1 MPYNTFRDNL
11 VKSMRNFMLYSISE
25 EKIMKVIK
33 KIDELREILKPYRM
47 EGKTIGLV
55 PTMGYLHKGH
65 ASLIKR
71 AVEENDLV
79 VVSDF
84 VNPIQF
90 GPNEDL
96 EAYPRDI
103 DADSK
108 LCEDLGADLI
118 FNPDPNEMYH
128 DKKAFVDI
136 EGLSDNLCGAR
147 RAGHFRG
154 VCTVC
159 TKLFNIVG
167 PDRAYFGQKDAQQ
180 LSIIK
185 KLVFDLNIPVEII
198 PVPIVREDDGLA
210 MSSRNT
216 YLKEDERKAALCL
229 SKAIFEGEKM
239 AKDGYEVSR
248 VLEKMTE
255 IIKAEKLAKIDY
267 ISAVDLETIEDVKTF
282 NQDTLVAIAVYIGKT
297 RLIDN
302 FIYRV

>member
-1 MPYNTFRDNL
+1 
-11 VKSMRNFMLYSISE
+11 
-25 EKIMKVIK
+25 MKVIK
-33 KIDELREILKPYRM
+33 KIDELQEILKNFKK
-47 EGKTIGLV
+47 EGKSIGLV
-55 PTMGYLHKGH
+55 PTMGFLHKGH
-65 ASLIKR
+65 ASLIKK
-71 AVEENDLV
+71 AVSENDIV

-108 LCEDLGADLI
+108 LCESLGADFI
-118 FNPDPNEMYH
+118 FNPEPSEMYH

-136 EGLSDNLCGAR
+136 EGLSDNLCGTR

-180 LSIIK
+180 LAIIK

-198 PVPIVREDDGLA
+198 PCPIVREDDGLA

-216 YLKEDERKAALCL
+216 YLSTEERKAALCL

-239 AKDGYEVSR
+239 AKEGFSVKK
-248 VLEKMTE
+248 VLEKMEE
-255 IIKAEKLAKIDY
+255 IISAEKLAKIDY
-267 ISAVDLETIEDVKTF
+267 ISAVDLETIEDVDNF
-282 NQDTLVAIAVYIGKT
+282 NKDTLVAIAVYIGKT

-302 FIYRV
+302 FIYEV

>member
-1 MPYNTFRDNL
+1 
-11 VKSMRNFMLYSISE
+11 
-25 EKIMKVIK
+25 MKVIK
-33 KIDELREILKPYRM
+33 KIDELKDVLKDFKS
-47 EGKTIGLV
+47 EGKSIGLV
-55 PTMGYLHKGH
+55 PTMGFLHKGH
-65 ASLIKR
+65 ASLIKK
-71 AVEENDLV
+71 AVEENDIV

-103 DADSK
+103 NADSK
-108 LCEDLGADLI
+108 LCEDLGADFI
-118 FNPDPNEMYH
+118 FNPEPSEMYH

-159 TKLFNIVG
+159 TKLFNIVC
-167 PDRAYFGQKDAQQ
+167 PNRAYFGQKDAQQ

-185 KLVFDLNIPVEII
+185 KLVFDLNIPVEI
-198 PVPIVREDDGLA
+198 VACPIVREDDGLA

-216 YLKEDERKAALCL
+216 YLSADERKAALCL
-229 SKAIFEGEKM
+229 SKSIFEGEKM
-239 AKDGYEVSR
+239 AKEGASVKE
-248 VLEKMTE
+248 VLEKMEE
-255 IIKAEKLAKIDY
+255 IISSEKLAKIDY
-267 ISAVDLETIEDVKTF
+267 IQAVDLETIKDVDNF
-282 NQDTLVAIAVYIGKT
+282 NKDTLVAIAVYIGKT

-302 FIYRV
+302 FIYDV

>member
-1 MPYNTFRDNL
+1 
-11 VKSMRNFMLYSISE
+11 
-25 EKIMKVIK
+25 MKVIK
-33 KIDELREILKPYRM
+33 KIDELREILKDFKK
-47 EGKTIGLV
+47 EGKSIGLV
-55 PTMGYLHKGH
+55 PTMGFLHKGH
-65 ASLIKR
+65 ASLIKK
-71 AVEENDLV
+71 AVSENDIV

-103 DADSK
+103 NADSK
-108 LCEDLGADLI
+108 LCEDLGADFI
-118 FNPDPNEMYH
+118 FNPEPNEMYH

-136 EGLSDNLCGAR
+136 NGLSDNLCGAR
-147 RAGHFRG
+147 REGHFRG

-167 PDRAYFGQKDAQQ
+167 PNRAYFGQKDAQQ
-180 LSIIK
+180 LAIIK
-185 KLVFDLNIPVEII
+185 KLVFDLNIPVEI
-198 PVPIVREDDGLA
+198 VACPIVREEDGLA

-216 YLKEDERKAALCL
+216 YLSTDERKAALCL

-239 AKDGYEVSR
+239 ANNGASVKE
-248 VLEKMTE
+248 VLEKMEE
-255 IIKAEKLAKIDY
+255 IISSEKLAKIDY
-267 ISAVDLETIEDVKTF
+267 ISAVDLETIEDVDEF
-282 NQDTLVAIAVYIGKT
+282 NKDTLVAIAVFIGKT

>member
-1 MPYNTFRDNL
+1 
-11 VKSMRNFMLYSISE
+11 
-25 EKIMKVIK
+25 MKVIK
-33 KIDELREILKPYRM
+33 TISELKDTIKPYRK
-47 EGKTIGLV
+47 EGKSIGLV
-55 PTMGYLHKGH
+55 PTMGFLHKGH
-65 ASLIKR
+65 ASLIKK
-71 AVEENDLV
+71 AVEDNDIV

-96 EAYPRDI
+96 ESYPRDI
-103 DADSK
+103 NADSK
-108 LCEDLGADLI
+108 LCEEIGADFI
-118 FNPDPNEMYH
+118 FNPEPSEMYH

-136 EGLSDNLCGAR
+136 EGLSDNLCGAKR
-147 RAGHFRG
+147 PGHFRG

-185 KLVFDLNIPVEII
+185 KLVLDLNIPVEII

-216 YLKEDERKAALCL
+216 YLSKEERKAALCL
-229 SKAIFEGEKM
+229 SKAIFIGEKM
-239 AKDGYEVSR
+239 AKDGASLEK

-255 IIKAEKLAKIDY
+255 IIKTEKLAKIDY
-267 ISAVDLETIEDVKTF
+267 ISAVDLETIENVETF

>member
-1 MPYNTFRDNL
+1 
-11 VKSMRNFMLYSISE
+11 
-25 EKIMKVIK
+25 MKVIK
-33 KIDELREILKPYRM
+33 TIGELKDTLKPYRK
-47 EGKTIGLV
+47 EGKSIGLV
-55 PTMGYLHKGH
+55 PTMGFLHKGH
-65 ASLIKR
+65 ASLIKK
-71 AVEENDLV
+71 AVEDNDIV

-96 EAYPRDI
+96 ESYPRDI
-103 DADSK
+103 KADSR
-108 LCEDLGADLI
+108 LCEEIGADFI
-118 FNPDPNEMYH
+118 FNPEPSEMYH

-136 EGLSDNLCGAR
+136 EGLSDNLCGAKR
-147 RAGHFRG
+147 PGHFRG

-167 PDRAYFGQKDAQQ
+167 PDKAYFGQKDAQQ

-185 KLVFDLNIPVEII
+185 KLVLDLNIPVEIV

-216 YLKEDERKAALCL
+216 YLSKEERKAALCL
-229 SKAIFEGEKM
+229 SKAIFTGEKM
-239 AKDGYEVSR
+239 AKDGASLEK

-255 IIKAEKLAKIDY
+255 IIKTEKLAIIDY
-267 ISAVDLETIEDVKTF
+267 ISAVDLETIESVENF

>member
-1 MPYNTFRDNL
+1 
-11 VKSMRNFMLYSISE
+11 
-25 EKIMKVIK
+25 MKVIK
-33 KIDELREILKPYRM
+33 KIDELRDVLKDFKK
-47 EGKTIGLV
+47 EGKSIGLV
-55 PTMGYLHKGH
+55 PTMGFLHKGH
-65 ASLIKR
+65 ASLIKK
-71 AVEENDLV
+71 AVEENDIV

-103 DADSK
+103 NADSK
-108 LCEDLGADLI
+108 LCEDLGADFI
-118 FNPDPNEMYH
+118 FNPEPSEMYH

-136 EGLSDNLCGAR
+136 EGLSDNLCGAK

-167 PDRAYFGQKDAQQ
+167 PNKAYFGQKDAQQ

-185 KLVFDLNIPVEII
+185 KLVFDLNIPVEI
-198 PVPIVREDDGLA
+198 VACPIVREDDGLA

-216 YLKEDERKAALCL
+216 YLSADERKAALCL

-239 AKDGYEVSR
+239 AKEGASVKE
-248 VLEKMTE
+248 VLEKMKE
-255 IIKAEKLAKIDY
+255 IISSEKLAKIDY
-267 ISAVDLETIEDVKTF
+267 ISAVDLETIKDVDNF
-282 NQDTLVAIAVYIGKT
+282 NKDTLVAIAVYIGKT

-302 FIYRV
+302 FIYEV

>member
-1 MPYNTFRDNL
+1 
-11 VKSMRNFMLYSISE
+11 
-25 EKIMKVIK
+25 MKVIK
-33 KIDELREILKPYRM
+33 EIDELKDVLKDFKK
-47 EGKTIGLV
+47 EGKSIGLV
-55 PTMGYLHKGH
+55 PTMGFLHKGH
-65 ASLIKR
+65 ASLIKK
-71 AVEENDLV
+71 AVEENDIV

-103 DADSK
+103 NADSK
-108 LCEDLGADLI
+108 LCEDLGADFI
-118 FNPDPNEMYH
+118 FNPEPSEMYH

-167 PDRAYFGQKDAQQ
+167 PNRAYFGQKDAQQ

-185 KLVFDLNIPVEII
+185 KLVFDLNIPVEI
-198 PVPIVREDDGLA
+198 VACPIVREDDGLA

-216 YLKEDERKAALCL
+216 YLSNDERKAALCL
-229 SKAIFEGEKM
+229 SKAIFEGEKT
-239 AKDGYEVSR
+239 AKEGASVKE
-248 VLEKMTE
+248 VLEKMKE
-255 IIKAEKLAKIDY
+255 IISSEKLAKIDY
-267 ISAVDLETIEDVKTF
+267 IKAVDLETIKNVDNF
-282 NQDTLVAIAVYIGKT
+282 NKDTLVAIAVYIGKT

-302 FIYRV
+302 FIYEV

>member
-1 MPYNTFRDNL
+1 
-11 VKSMRNFMLYSISE
+11 
-25 EKIMKVIK
+25 MKVIK
-33 KIDELREILKPYRM
+33 KIDELKDVLKDFKK
-47 EGKTIGLV
+47 EGKSIGLV
-55 PTMGYLHKGH
+55 PTMGFLHKGH
-65 ASLIKR
+65 ASLIKK
-71 AVEENDLV
+71 AVSENDIV

-103 DADSK
+103 NADSK
-108 LCEDLGADLI
+108 LCEDLGADFI
-118 FNPDPNEMYH
+118 FNPEPSEMYH

-167 PDRAYFGQKDAQQ
+167 PNRAYFGQKDAQQ

-185 KLVFDLNIPVEII
+185 KLVFDLNIPVEI
-198 PVPIVREDDGLA
+198 VACPIVREDDGLA

-216 YLKEDERKAALCL
+216 YLSADERKAALCL

-239 AKDGYEVSR
+239 AKNGASVGE
-248 VLEKMTE
+248 VLEKMKE
-255 IIKAEKLAKIDY
+255 LISSEKLAKIDY
-267 ISAVDLETIEDVKTF
+267 ISAVDLETIKDVDNF
-282 NQDTLVAIAVYIGKT
+282 NKDTLVAIAVYIGKT

-302 FIYRV
+302 FIYEV

>member
-1 MPYNTFRDNL
+1 
-11 VKSMRNFMLYSISE
+11 
-25 EKIMKVIK
+25 MKVIK
-33 KIDELREILKPYRM
+33 TISELKDTLKPYHK
-47 EGKTIGLV
+47 EGKSIGLV
-55 PTMGYLHKGH
+55 PTMGFLHKGH
-65 ASLIKR
+65 ASLIKK
-71 AVEENDLV
+71 AVEDNDIV

-96 EAYPRDI
+96 ESYPRDI
-103 DADSK
+103 KADSR
-108 LCEDLGADLI
+108 LCEEIGADFI
-118 FNPDPNEMYH
+118 FNPEPSEMYH

-136 EGLSDNLCGAR
+136 EGLSDNLCGAKR
-147 RAGHFRG
+147 PGHFRG

-185 KLVFDLNIPVEII
+185 KLVLDLNIPVEII

-216 YLKEDERKAALCL
+216 YLSKEERKAALCL
-229 SKAIFEGEKM
+229 SKAIFTGEKM
-239 AKDGYEVSR
+239 AKDGASLEK

-255 IIKAEKLAKIDY
+255 IIKTEKLAKIDY
-267 ISAVDLETIEDVKTF
+267 ISAVDLETIENVENF

>member
-1 MPYNTFRDNL
+1 
-11 VKSMRNFMLYSISE
+11 
-25 EKIMKVIK
+25 MKVIK
-33 KIDELREILKPYRM
+33 KIDELRDVLKDFKS
-47 EGKTIGLV
+47 EGKSIGLV
-55 PTMGYLHKGH
+55 PTMGFLHKGH
-65 ASLIKR
+65 ASLIKK
-71 AVEENDLV
+71 AVEENDIV

-103 DADSK
+103 NADSK
-108 LCEDLGADLI
+108 LCEDLGANFI
-118 FNPDPNEMYH
+118 FNPEPSEMYH

-136 EGLSDNLCGAR
+136 EGLSDNLCGAK

-167 PDRAYFGQKDAQQ
+167 PNRAYFGQKDAQQ

-185 KLVFDLNIPVEII
+185 KLVFDLNIPVEI
-198 PVPIVREDDGLA
+198 VACPIVREDDGLA

-216 YLKEDERKAALCL
+216 YLSADERKAALCL
-229 SKAIFEGEKM
+229 SKSIFEGEKM
-239 AKDGYEVSR
+239 AKEGASVKE
-248 VLEKMTE
+248 VLEKMKE
-255 IIKAEKLAKIDY
+255 LISSEKLAKIDY
-267 ISAVDLETIEDVKTF
+267 ISAVDLETIKDVDNF
-282 NQDTLVAIAVYIGKT
+282 NKDTLVAIAVYIGKT

-302 FIYRV
+302 FIYEV

>member
-1 MPYNTFRDNL
+1 
-11 VKSMRNFMLYSISE
+11 
-25 EKIMKVIK
+25 MKVIK
-33 KIDELREILKPYRM
+33 KIDELREILKDFKK
-47 EGKTIGLV
+47 EGKSIGLV
-55 PTMGYLHKGH
+55 PTMGFLHNGH
-65 ASLIKR
+65 ASLIKK
-71 AVEENDLV
+71 AVSENDIV

-103 DADSK
+103 NADSK
-108 LCEDLGADLI
+108 LCEDLGADFI
-118 FNPDPNEMYH
+118 FNPEPSEMYH

-147 RAGHFRG
+147 REGHFRG

-185 KLVFDLNIPVEII
+185 KLVFDLNIPVEIV
-198 PVPIVREDDGLA
+198 PCPIVREDDGLA

-216 YLKEDERKAALCL
+216 YLSNDERKAALCL

-239 AKDGYEVSR
+239 AKEGSSVKE
-248 VLEKMTE
+248 VLEKMEE
-255 IIKAEKLAKIDY
+255 IISEEKLAKIDY
-267 ISAVDLETIEDVKTF
+267 ISAVDLETIKDVDNFDK
-282 NQDTLVAIAVYIGKT
+282 DTLVAIAVYIGKT

>member
-1 MPYNTFRDNL
+1 
-11 VKSMRNFMLYSISE
+11 
-25 EKIMKVIK
+25 MKVIK
-33 KIDELREILKPYRM
+33 KIDELKDVLKDYKK

-55 PTMGYLHKGH
+55 PTMGFLHKGH
-65 ASLIKR
+65 ASLIKK
-71 AVEENDLV
+71 AVEENDIV

-103 DADSK
+103 NADSK
-108 LCEDLGADLI
+108 LCEDLGADFI
-118 FNPDPNEMYH
+118 FNPEPSEMYH

-147 RAGHFRG
+147 REGHFRG

-167 PDRAYFGQKDAQQ
+167 PNRAYFGQKDAQQ

-185 KLVFDLNIPVEII
+185 KLVFDLNIPVEI
-198 PVPIVREDDGLA
+198 VACPIVREDDGLA

-216 YLKEDERKAALCL
+216 YLSSDERKAALCL
-229 SKAIFEGEKM
+229 SKSIFEGEKM
-239 AKDGYEVSR
+239 AKEGASVKE
-248 VLEKMTE
+248 VLEKMKE
-255 IIKAEKLAKIDY
+255 IISSEKLAKIDY
-267 ISAVDLETIEDVKTF
+267 ISAVDLETIKDVDNF
-282 NQDTLVAIAVYIGKT
+282 NKDTLVAIAVYIGKT

-302 FIYRV
+302 FIYEV

>member
-1 MPYNTFRDNL
+1 
-11 VKSMRNFMLYSISE
+11 
-25 EKIMKVIK
+25 MKVIK
-33 KIDELREILKPYRM
+33 KIDELKEVLKDFKK
-47 EGKTIGLV
+47 EGKSIGLV
-55 PTMGYLHKGH
+55 PTMGFLHKGH
-65 ASLIKR
+65 ASLIKK
-71 AVEENDLV
+71 AVEENDIV

-96 EAYPRDI
+96 ESYPRDI
-103 DADSK
+103 NADSK
-108 LCEDLGADLI
+108 LCEDLGADFI
-118 FNPDPNEMYH
+118 FNPEPSEMYH

-167 PDRAYFGQKDAQQ
+167 PNRAYFGQKDAQQ

-185 KLVFDLNIPVEII
+185 KLVFDLNIPVEI
-198 PVPIVREDDGLA
+198 VACPIVREDDGLA

-216 YLKEDERKAALCL
+216 YLSTDERKAALCL

-239 AKDGYEVSR
+239 AKEGASVKE
-248 VLEKMTE
+248 VLEKMKE
-255 IIKAEKLAKIDY
+255 LISSEKLAKIDY
-267 ISAVDLETIEDVKTF
+267 ISAVDLETIKDVDNF
-282 NQDTLVAIAVYIGKT
+282 NKDTLVAIAVYIGKT

-302 FIYRV
+302 FIYEV

>member
-1 MPYNTFRDNL
+1 
-11 VKSMRNFMLYSISE
+11 
-25 EKIMKVIK
+25 MKVIK
-33 KIDELREILKPYRM
+33 KIDELKDVLKDFKK
-47 EGKTIGLV
+47 EGKSIGLV
-55 PTMGYLHKGH
+55 PTMGFLHKGH
-65 ASLIKR
+65 ASLIKK
-71 AVEENDLV
+71 AVLENDIV

-103 DADSK
+103 NADSK
-108 LCEDLGADLI
+108 LCEDLGADFI
-118 FNPDPNEMYH
+118 FNPEPSEMYH

-167 PDRAYFGQKDAQQ
+167 PNRAYFGQKDAQQ

-185 KLVFDLNIPVEII
+185 KLVFDLNIPVEI
-198 PVPIVREDDGLA
+198 VACPIVREDDGLA

-216 YLKEDERKAALCL
+216 YLSTDERKAALCL

-239 AKDGYEVSR
+239 ANNGASVGE
-248 VLEKMTE
+248 VLEKMKE
-255 IIKAEKLAKIDY
+255 LISSEKLAKIDY
-267 ISAVDLETIEDVKTF
+267 ISAVDLETIKDVDNF
-282 NQDTLVAIAVYIGKT
+282 NKDTLVAIAVYIGKT

-302 FIYRV
+302 FIYEV

>member
-1 MPYNTFRDNL
+1 
-11 VKSMRNFMLYSISE
+11 
-25 EKIMKVIK
+25 MKVIK
-33 KIDELREILKPYRM
+33 TISELKDTIKPYRK
-47 EGKTIGLV
+47 EGKSIGLV
-55 PTMGYLHKGH
+55 PTMGFLHKGH
-65 ASLIKR
+65 ASLIKK
-71 AVEENDLV
+71 AVEDNDIV

-96 EAYPRDI
+96 ESYPRDI
-103 DADSK
+103 NADSK
-108 LCEDLGADLI
+108 LCEEIGADFI
-118 FNPDPNEMYH
+118 FNPEPSEMYH

-136 EGLSDNLCGAR
+136 EGLSDNLCGAKR
-147 RAGHFRG
+147 PGHFRG

-185 KLVFDLNIPVEII
+185 KLVLDLNIPVEIV

-216 YLKEDERKAALCL
+216 YLSKEERNAALCL
-229 SKAIFEGEKM
+229 SKAIFTGEKM
-239 AKDGYEVSR
+239 AKDGASLEK

-255 IIKAEKLAKIDY
+255 IIKTEKLAKIDY
-267 ISAVDLETIEDVKTF
+267 ISAVDLETIKNVENF
-282 NQDTLVAIAVYIGKT
+282 NQDTLVAIAIYIGKT

>member
-1 MPYNTFRDNL
+1 
-11 VKSMRNFMLYSISE
+11 
-25 EKIMKVIK
+25 MKVIK
-33 KIDELREILKPYRM
+33 KIDELRDVLKDFKK
-47 EGKTIGLV
+47 EGKSIGLV
-55 PTMGYLHKGH
+55 PTMGFLHKGH
-65 ASLIKR
+65 ASLIKK
-71 AVEENDLV
+71 AVEENDIV
-79 VVSDF
+79 VISDF

-103 DADSK
+103 NADSK
-108 LCEDLGADLI
+108 LCEDLGADFI
-118 FNPDPNEMYH
+118 FNPEPSEMYH

-167 PDRAYFGQKDAQQ
+167 PNRAYFGQKDAQQ
-180 LSIIK
+180 LAIIK
-185 KLVFDLNIPVEII
+185 KLVFDLNIPVEI
-198 PVPIVREDDGLA
+198 VACPIVREDDGLA

-216 YLKEDERKAALCL
+216 YLSADERKAALCL

-239 AKDGYEVSR
+239 AKEGASVKEV
-248 VLEKMTE
+248 LGKMEE
-255 IIKAEKLAKIDY
+255 IISSEKLAKIDY
-267 ISAVDLETIEDVKTF
+267 IQAVDLETIKDVDNF
-282 NQDTLVAIAVYIGKT
+282 NKDTLVAIAVYIGKT

-302 FIYRV
+302 FIYEV

>member
-1 MPYNTFRDNL
+1 
-11 VKSMRNFMLYSISE
+11 
-25 EKIMKVIK
+25 MKVIK
-33 KIDELREILKPYRM
+33 KIDELKDVLKDFKK
-47 EGKTIGLV
+47 EGKSIGLV
-55 PTMGYLHKGH
+55 PTMGFLHKGH
-65 ASLIKR
+65 ASLIKK
-71 AVEENDLV
+71 AVEENDIV

-103 DADSK
+103 NADSK
-108 LCEDLGADLI
+108 LCEDLGADFI
-118 FNPDPNEMYH
+118 FNPEPSEMYH

-136 EGLSDNLCGAR
+136 EGLSDNLCGTR

-167 PDRAYFGQKDAQQ
+167 PHRAYFGQKDAQQ

-185 KLVFDLNIPVEII
+185 KLVFDLNIPVEI
-198 PVPIVREDDGLA
+198 VACPIVREDDGLA

-216 YLKEDERKAALCL
+216 YLSTDERKAALCL

-239 AKDGYEVSR
+239 AKEGASVKE
-248 VLEKMTE
+248 VLEKMEE
-255 IIKAEKLAKIDY
+255 IISSEKLAKIDY
-267 ISAVDLETIEDVKTF
+267 ISAVDLETIKDVDNF
-282 NQDTLVAIAVYIGKT
+282 NKDTLVAIAVYIGKT

-302 FIYRV
+302 FIYEV

>member
-1 MPYNTFRDNL
+1 
-11 VKSMRNFMLYSISE
+11 
-25 EKIMKVIK
+25 MKVIK
-33 KIDELREILKPYRM
+33 KIDELRDVLKDFKK
-47 EGKTIGLV
+47 EGKSIGLV
-55 PTMGYLHKGH
+55 PTMGFLHKGH
-65 ASLIKR
+65 ASLIKK
-71 AVEENDLV
+71 AVSENDIV

-103 DADSK
+103 NADSK
-108 LCEDLGADLI
+108 LCEDLGADFI
-118 FNPDPNEMYH
+118 FNPEPSEMYH

-147 RAGHFRG
+147 REGHFRG

-167 PDRAYFGQKDAQQ
+167 PNRAYFGQKDAQQ
-180 LSIIK
+180 LAIIK
-185 KLVFDLNIPVEII
+185 KLVFDLNIPVEI
-198 PVPIVREDDGLA
+198 VACPIVREEDGLA

-216 YLKEDERKAALCL
+216 YLSTDERKAALCL

-239 AKDGYEVSR
+239 AKEGSSVKE
-248 VLEKMTE
+248 VLEKMKE
-255 IIKAEKLAKIDY
+255 IISAEKLAKIDY
-267 ISAVDLETIEDVKTF
+267 ISAVDLETIKDVDNFDK
-282 NQDTLVAIAVYIGKT
+282 DTLVAIAVYIGKT

>member
-1 MPYNTFRDNL
+1 
-11 VKSMRNFMLYSISE
+11 
-25 EKIMKVIK
+25 MKVIK
-33 KIDELREILKPYRM
+33 KIDELRDVLKDFKKD
-47 EGKTIGLV
+47 GKSIGLV
-55 PTMGYLHKGH
+55 PTMGFLHKGH
-65 ASLIKR
+65 ASLIKK
-71 AVEENDLV
+71 AVEENDIV

-103 DADSK
+103 NADSK
-108 LCEDLGADLI
+108 LCEELGADFI
-118 FNPDPNEMYH
+118 FNPEVSEMYH

-147 RAGHFRG
+147 REGHFRG

-167 PDRAYFGQKDAQQ
+167 PNRAYFGQKDAQQ

-185 KLVFDLNIPVEII
+185 KLVFDLNIPVEI
-198 PVPIVREDDGLA
+198 VACPIVREDDGLA

-216 YLKEDERKAALCL
+216 YLSNDERKAALCL

-239 AKDGYEVSR
+239 ANNGASVGE
-248 VLEKMTE
+248 VLEKMKE
-255 IIKAEKLAKIDY
+255 IISSEKLAKIDY
-267 ISAVDLETIEDVKTF
+267 IQAVDLETIKDVDNF
-282 NQDTLVAIAVYIGKT
+282 NKDTLVAIAVYIGKT

-302 FIYRV
+302 FIYEV